1 MRDAQRDESI
11 EGPLMRLGKFVSSGL
26 RSLFVASGKFC
37 YSKFFLE
44 FTLEIFGTMQVS
56 SLTKSL

>member
-26 RSLFVASGKFC
+26 RSLFVASGKF
-37 YSKFFLE
+37 
-44 FTLEIFGTMQVS
+44 
-56 SLTKSL
+56 